1 MRPALVI
8 LRLSALLVCAAIILL
23 SLMPAPPQPLAFSGV
38 DKAEHALAYALLSF
52 LFCLGFLPA
61 KAAPIRVLGI
71 LIAIFL
77 LGAMIETIQPA
88 VGRDFDWFDMASN
101 ACGILVGWLA
111 SLFIGKIRRTVRKE
125 A

>member
-23 SLMPAPPQPLAFSGV
+23 SLMPAPPQPITFDGV

-52 LFCLGFLPA
+52 LLCLGFLPV

-71 LIAIFL
+71 LVSIFL
-77 LGAMIETIQPA
+77 LGAMIETIQPTF
-88 VGRDFDWFDMASN
+88 GRNFDWFDMASN
-101 ACGILVGWLA
+101 ACGILVGWFA
-111 SLFIGKIRRTVRKE
+111 SLLIGKIRRAARKK